1 MVEVLP
7 RLISGP
13 RFETYLRA
21 SSGAPETAVR
31 LYLWNIQASA
41 ALWGP
46 LAILEVVIRN
56 ALHDALRS
64 RRRDDWWN
72 DPTVRLMPRERSMI
86 DDAIAGLVRR
96 GIARPSPDQV
106 VAATT
111 FGLWTGLTDG
121 GVPRDPYL
129 SYETAL
135 WQPRLA
141 EAFRHAGTVRRKQ
154 IHRELDDLRILRNR
168 VAHHEPIYR
177 TDLVRT
183 RDRMVRV
190 AGYVDPDAA
199 RLIMALDRSDDLV
212 AQRRELT

>member
-1 MVEVLP
+1 MIEALP

-31 LYLWNIQASA
+31 LYLWNIQASS

-72 DPTVRLMPRERSMI
+72 DPSVRLMPRERSMI

-96 GIARPSPDQV
+96 GIPRPSPDQV

-129 SYETAL
+129 S
-135 WQPRLA
+135 
-141 EAFRHAGTVRRKQ
+141 
-154 IHRELDDLRILRNR
+154 
-168 VAHHEPIYR
+168 
-177 TDLVRT
+177 
-183 RDRMVRV
+183 
-190 AGYVDPDAA
+190 
-199 RLIMALDRSDDLV
+199 
-212 AQRRELT
+212 